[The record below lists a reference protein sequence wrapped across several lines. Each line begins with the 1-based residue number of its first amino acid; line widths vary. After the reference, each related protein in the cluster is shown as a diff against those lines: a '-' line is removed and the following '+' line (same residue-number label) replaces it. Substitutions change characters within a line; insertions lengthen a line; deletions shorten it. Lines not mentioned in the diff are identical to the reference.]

1 MSTDSGAEDGLSV
14 EVVVVVAVVSAGV
27 AVVSAG
33 GVEVDTRLVDCD
45 TVCTVVDDKLSVP
58 RVAFVV
64 SCEVVRKSPLSAGK
78 YYYPH

>member
-45 TVCTVVDDKLSVP
+45 TVCTVVDKLSVP